1 IGYKWGATLQQRKFR
16 WVAVFFLCIL
26 LIMAGQMPAF
36 FQYLQQRPG
45 LVLNDFLL
53 TVLPARDLSK
63 FIFGLIYFSLAYI
76 ILRGVY
82 SPVILLH
89 FLIGYVVVLAVRVIT
104 LSLSPLEPPLGLV
117 PLTDPGALFFY
128 GGIEVTKDLFFSG
141 HTATAFLIYLCLQE
155 RIEKAVALAAVIVLA
170 VMLLIQH
177 IHYTIDVLA
186 AVPITYYCYQLSKR
200 IAAYA
205 LG

>member
-1 IGYKWGATLQQRKFR
+1 
-16 WVAVFFLCIL
+16 
-26 LIMAGQMPAF
+26 MPAF

>member
-1 IGYKWGATLQQRKFR
+1 MLDGWLVVECDSEEFHRG
-16 WVAVFFLCIL
+16 WVS
-26 LIMAGQMPAF
+26 QK
-36 FQYLQQRPG
+36 R
-45 LVLNDFLL
+45 DRR
-53 TVLPARDLSK
+53 RDL
-63 FIFGLIYFSLAYI
+63 LLAATTEADKQPENNARTYLSA
-76 ILRGVY
+76 LRRA
-82 SPVILLH
+82 
-89 FLIGYVVVLAVRVIT
+89 GYVVVLAVRVIT